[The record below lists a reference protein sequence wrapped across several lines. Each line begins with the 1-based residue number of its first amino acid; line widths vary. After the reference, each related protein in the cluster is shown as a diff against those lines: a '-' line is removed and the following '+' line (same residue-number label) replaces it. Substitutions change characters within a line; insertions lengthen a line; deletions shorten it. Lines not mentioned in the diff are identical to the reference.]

1 MGLTVVVPLLV
12 GVCVG
17 ELDAVPLG
25 LSVGELVGDADP
37 VLVGLPVRLCVKD
50 GVNVVRPLSTHTI
63 KHHEPLNQ
71 KHCMQQL
78 TCPSEWDGG
87 GESSIQQRAHLP

>member
-12 GVCVG
+12 GVWVG

-25 LSVGELVGDADP
+25 LSVGELVGDADS

-50 GVNVVRPLSTHTI
+50 GVNVDSPLSTHT
-63 KHHEPLNQ
+63 NTQ
-71 KHCMQQL
+71 KTL
-78 TCPSEWDGG
+78 
-87 GESSIQQRAHLP
+87 